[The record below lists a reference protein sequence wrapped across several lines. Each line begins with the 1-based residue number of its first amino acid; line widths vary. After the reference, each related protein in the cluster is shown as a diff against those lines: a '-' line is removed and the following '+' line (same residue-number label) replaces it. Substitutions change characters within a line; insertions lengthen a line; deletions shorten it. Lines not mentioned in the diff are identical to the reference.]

1 MSKSTAPARRVFT
14 EAQAPAGVDSS
25 PYDGAGVGVAIADGV
40 RVREGPV
47 EFRGRG
53 ESGGVAVNGAQ
64 VAVAVCPGPEG
75 LTDEPRPERPRKITD
90 EQVERVITATLEHKP
105 PQNDTHWS
113 PRSMATATGM
123 SQPAISRI

>member
-47 EFRGRG
+47 EFWGRG
-53 ESGGVAVNGAQ
+53 ESGGVTVNGAQ
-64 VAVAVCPGPEG
+64 VVVVCQGPVG
-75 LTDEPRPERPRKITD
+75 MIDRR
-90 EQVERVITATLEHKP
+90 AAAG
-105 PQNDTHWS
+105 
-113 PRSMATATGM
+113 ATA
-123 SQPAISRI
+123 QDH